1 MKKNLEKMSRVRI
14 VKREFGGRIT
24 YEIQQKHFLFKWM
37 WVDAW
42 VNSMD
47 GTAWSTFYTL
57 QEARDNL
64 YLFDGTKPKET
75 VIKV

>member
-1 MKKNLEKMSRVRI
+1 MSRARI
-14 VKREFGGRIT
+14 IKREFGSRIT
-24 YEIQQKHFLFKWM
+24 YEIQQKHFLFKWI

-42 VNSMD
+42 VNSME
-47 GTAWSTFYTL
+47 GAACQSTFYTL